1 MMNTVRLIFVCH
13 DHQPTGNFDHVFEQA
28 YQDSYKPF
36 LDVFEPYESLKI
48 GLHTSGPL
56 MEWLDANHPE
66 YLDRVAALV
75 AAGRIEI
82 IGGPFYEP
90 ILSMIPRHD
99 RIGQIQTYTRWLER
113 RLGTTV
119 RGAWIPERVWEQ
131 SMTSDLVDAGI
142 RYTML
147 DDFHFKNAGLSEDQ
161 LHGYY
166 LTEDD
171 GKLLAVFPDSEPLR
185 YMIPFQAPHQS
196 IDYLRHVA
204 ANHPGAV
211 VVFGDDGEKFG
222 AWPETKKH
230 CYEDGWLRNFFNL
243 LVENRDWIHSVTPQE
258 VLDTT
263 APLGRVYLPE
273 GSYREMT
280 EWVLPADQLAQYV
293 QVRRELEHDE
303 RWPRIARFV
312 RGGFWRNFRVKYP
325 EANEMY
331 TRMMMVS
338 RKLQAAL
345 EAGAPREI
353 VEKARTALYRGQ
365 CNCAYWHGAFGG
377 VYLPHLRNAIFHQ
390 LILADTLLDKA
401 LGRPEQ
407 WVELTS
413 EDYTFDGWKEVQL
426 ASDHLV
432 ALLAPGQGGMMYELD
447 VRPIAHN
454 LLATF
459 TRKPE
464 AYHSKVLAGTDDK
477 NDVAGV
483 MDRVIFKQ
491 ENLDQRIQYDKYP
504 RKSLVDHFYDPSI
517 SLEAVARGQADEW
530 GDFHLRPY
538 EARLR
543 RNPRRMQVQLTC
555 NGMAGDLPLK
565 LTKSVTLA
573 AGSSTL
579 EIAYLLEGL
588 PEGRTLHFSP
598 EFNFAGLPS
607 GADDRYFY
615 GRERHRF
622 GQLGSML
629 DLHEAGELGLVDE
642 WLGVDVN
649 LAFSRPTSIWT
660 YPIESVSQSEGGF
673 ELVHQS
679 VAVQPHWWVQGDEQG
694 RWTVSIHVRIDTALA
709 ESRHEHKP
717 HFNIEA
723 ALSHTV

>member
-1 MMNTVRLIFVCH
+1 MQNTVRLIFVCH
-13 DHQPTGNFDHVFEQA
+13 DHQPTGNFDHVFEQS

-99 RIGQIQTYTRWLER
+99 RIGQIQSYTRWLER

-204 ANHPGAV
+204 QHHPGAV

-230 CYEDGWLRNFFNL
+230 CYDDGWLRNFFNL
-243 LVENRDWIHSVTPQE
+243 LVENREWIHSVTPQE

-280 EWVLPADQLAQYV
+280 EWVLPAEQLAQYV

-377 VYLPHLRNAIFHQ
+377 VYLPHLRNAIYHQ

-413 EDYTFDGWKEVQL
+413 EDYNFDGWKEVQL

-432 ALLAPGQGGMMYELD
+432 ALMAPGQGGLMYELD

-454 LLATF
+454 LLATL

-464 AYHSKVLAGTDDK
+464 AYHSKVLAGTDDR

-491 ENLDQRIQYDKYP
+491 ENLDQRIQYDRHP
-504 RKSLVDHFYDPSI
+504 RKSLVDHFYDPSV
-517 SLEAVARGQADEW
+517 SLDAIARGAADEW

-543 RNPRRMQVQLTC
+543 RNPRRMQVQLSC

-565 LTKSVTLA
+565 LTESVTLA

-579 EIAYLLEGL
+579 EIAYLIEGL

-615 GRERHRF
+615 GRDRHRF
-622 GQLGSML
+622 GQLGSKL

-660 YPIESVSQSEGGF
+660 YPVESVSQSEGGF

-717 HFNIEA
+717 HFSIEA